1 MLSSI
6 LYSVIIFGS
15 TVFAVS
21 SIQWLAMKF
30 IMKFCYDDSLWG
42 LVRNMFTLGS
52 PICIFVNNI
61 QTTLM
66 NQYIM
71 IWAGAATALITFIVK
86 NVVK

>member
-1 MLSSI
+1 MIRSI
-6 LYSVIIFGS
+6 VYSVGIFIS
-15 TVFAVS
+15 TIFAIS

-30 IMKFCYDDSLWG
+30 IVNFCYDDSLWG
-42 LVRNMFTLGS
+42 LIKNMFTLGS
-52 PICIFVNNI
+52 PVCIFVNNI